1 MAAAGAVRAA
11 RRARRSF
18 DIFVADVP
26 WTVSSSE
33 CAPQRLPSLP
43 VGRGGGL
50 GLRGSRGDWG
60 RVITALFPPAEEL
73 KEYFAQFGAVQRCQ
87 LPFDKDTGFHKRF
100 CWIKFSSPEDVQNT
114 LQKDSHI
121 LEGSKLSVKPQQ
133 SRRFNQQKEDNE

>member
-1 MAAAGAVRAA
+1 MAAAGAARAA
-11 RRARRSF
+11 RRARRGF

-26 WTVSSSE
+26 WTVSSK
-33 CAPQRLPSLP
+33 
-43 VGRGGGL
+43 
-50 GLRGSRGDWG
+50 
-60 RVITALFPPAEEL
+60 EL

-87 LPFDKDTGFHKRF
+87 LPFDKDTGFHKRY

-121 LEGSKLSVKPQQ
+121 LEGSKLSVKLQQ